1 MLALELKCY
10 VYQMLRGL
18 LYLHSRGVC
27 HRDLKPQN
35 MLVRGKKLVIC
46 DFGSAKVLQP
56 GEQNISYICSRCYR
70 APELIFEATNYTT
83 QIDMWSLGCIL
94 LEVLN
99 GRPLFIADSSL
110 NHILEVIK
118 VLGTPSREDV
128 RAMNPEYAVTDC
140 DLPRIKPRSFR
151 MVTPMTH
158 SSSPQRT
165 PSSSIWPKR
174 L

>member
-1 MLALELKCY
+1 
-10 VYQMLRGL
+10 MLRGL

-70 APELIFEATNYTT
+70 APELIFEATNYTS

-128 RAMNPEYAVTDC
+128 RSMNPEYAVTDY
-140 DLPRIKPRSFR
+140 DLPRIKSRPFR
-151 MVTPMTH
+151 QVLRQTH
-158 SSSPQRT
+158 SFSQRLILSSQ
-165 PSSSIWPKR
+165 IWPRKQCDMHPIVV
-174 L
+174 